1 MPNMPMRDMNELRLS
16 LEKGTPLLLAGLGD
30 SLTYGWE
37 VSRGFFDR
45 FVDKLERR
53 YPGAELG
60 RINAGVPGDVA
71 PGGLRRLGSVLA
83 QKPDV
88 VFVQFALNDCFGG
101 LPLEEYVQALENIVR
116 ITRENGALPV
126 LCTSCPVTW
135 PGNLDEI
142 DAFYAAVLAVAED
155 MSVPGVALDAYW
167 KQSDEGREGV
177 DLFAEDGVHPT
188 DLGHEIMARGLLAA
202 MEKPQE
208 GGDEP

>member
-1 MPNMPMRDMNELRLS
+1 MANMPMRDLNELRRS
-16 LEKGTPLLLAGLGD
+16 LEKGSPLLLAGLGD

-45 FVDKLERR
+45 FVDELERR
-53 YPGAELG
+53 YPGVELQ
-60 RINAGVPGDVA
+60 RINAGVPGDIA
-71 PGGLRRLGSVLA
+71 PGGLRRLGGILM

-101 LPLEEYVQALENIVR
+101 LPLEEYIQALEDTVR
-116 ITRENGALPV
+116 AVREGGALPV

-155 MSVPGVALDAYW
+155 RGVPGVALDAYW
-167 KQSDEGREGV
+167 EQSEEAREDV
-177 DLFAEDGVHPT
+177 SLFGEDGVHPT

-202 MEKPQE
+202 MEKQPK
-208 GGDEP
+208 GGD